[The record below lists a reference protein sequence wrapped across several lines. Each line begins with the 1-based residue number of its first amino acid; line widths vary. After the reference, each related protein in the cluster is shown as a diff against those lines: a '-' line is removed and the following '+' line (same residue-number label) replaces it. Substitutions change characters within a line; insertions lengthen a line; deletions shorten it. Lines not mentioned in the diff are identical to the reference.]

1 MAQDVQII
9 AGNPSMSKIFV
20 DNSADGQWS
29 GNVAL
34 DSISAQS
41 IGILIP
47 NSTLTYVQ
55 PQYAGGGM
63 AWRLQNAQSLFVS
76 SWGFGALAGQQS
88 KQYLSRP
95 VRVNPNDILTT
106 FPVADAAPGSSA
118 VLAWVTT
125 SMATELFYLAASAD
139 GTDTQM
145 LTAVNGQTIGDAFF
159 NSTLQS
165 ISVQCQDGSILNNLS
180 IVDNAGGVVMTV
192 AGNGR
197 GVTTA
202 SRSNYVNGE
211 CMGLSVPIG
220 KGFKFQVN
228 VTSA

>member
-9 AGNPSMSKIFV
+9 AGNPSMSKIFI
-20 DNSADGQWS
+20 DNAVDGQWS

-47 NSTLTYVQ
+47 NSVLSWVQ
-55 PQYAGGGM
+55 PSYAGGGM
-63 AWRLQNAQSLFVS
+63 AWRLQNAQSLFGS
-76 SWGFGALAGQQS
+76 LSGDES

-95 VRVNPNDILTT
+95 VRVGPNDILTT
-106 FPVADAAPGSSA
+106 FPVADAAPANSVA
-118 VLAWVTT
+118 LAWVTT
-125 SMATELFYLAASAD
+125 SMATELFTITAAD
-139 GTDTQM
+139 GVDKEM

-165 ISVQCQDGSILNNLS
+165 ITVQLQDGALLNNVS
-180 IVDNAGGVVMTV
+180 IVDNAGGVVMTI
-192 AGNGR
+192 A
-197 GVTTA
+197 
-202 SRSNYVNGE
+202 
-211 CMGLSVPIG
+211 G

-228 VTSA
+228 CTAP

>member
-9 AGNPSMSKIFV
+9 AGNPSMSKIFI
-20 DNSADGQWS
+20 DNAVDGQWS

-47 NSTLTYVQ
+47 NSVLSWVQ
-55 PQYAGGGM
+55 PSYAGGGM

-76 SWGFGALAGQQS
+76 SWGFGSLSGDES

-95 VRVNPNDILTT
+95 VRVGPNDILTT
-106 FPVADAAPGSSA
+106 FPVADAAPANSVA
-118 VLAWVTT
+118 LAWVTT
-125 SMATELFYLAASAD
+125 SMATELFTITAAD
-139 GTDTQM
+139 GVDKEM

-165 ISVQCQDGSILNNLS
+165 ITVQLQDGALLNNIS
-180 IVDNAGGVVMTV
+180 IVDNAGGVVMTI

-197 GVTTA
+197 GDTTA
-202 SRSNYVNGE
+202 SRSNYVNLD
-211 CMGLSVPIG
+211 CSGLSIPIG

-228 VTSA
+228 CTAP

>member
-9 AGNPSMSKIFV
+9 AGNPSMSKIFN
-20 DNSADGQWS
+20 DNAADGQWS

-34 DSISAQS
+34 DSISQQS

-55 PQYAGGGM
+55 PQYAGGAM
-63 AWRLQNAQSLFVS
+63 AWRLQNAQSLSVS

-125 SMATELFYLAASAD
+125 SMATELFYLAASPD
-139 GTDTQM
+139 GVDKQM

-165 ISVQCQDGSILNNLS
+165 ITIQVQDGSTLNNLT

-197 GVTTA
+197 GIMPA

-211 CMGLSVPIG
+211 CTGLQIPIG

-228 VTSA
+228 VTPA